1 MTSHPVQT
9 ALVLAFETKASSK
22 PYRKQVNKDDGFDM
36 NVQKQADSIINKPF
50 PASIYNADICEIRY
64 RIAKTHPYLKV
75 DSVRL
80 LSDLMQIFRVK
91 HRTEFKD
98 YVNPCD
104 SNIGKAS
111 LIEKLAM
118 SSNFTFAGAFE
129 SIGATY
135 PSWTQYWD
143 YEGDKF
149 QGKWFLRINGKGGRD
164 SVFRVNPTLAL
175 ALADAIKVRP
185 HLGSKKTVL
194 TGKVVESTVS

>member
-1 MTSHPVQT
+1 MSSQSTQT
-9 ALVLAFETKASSK
+9 AIVLAFEAKASSK
-22 PYRKQVNKDDGFDM
+22 PYRKQVNKDDGFEMDG
-36 NVQKQADSIINKPF
+36 QKQAESIISKPF
-50 PASIYNADICEIRY
+50 PASIYHADLCEIRY
-64 RIAKTHPYLKV
+64 RIAKTHPYLKA

-80 LSDLMQIFRVK
+80 LSDLMQTFRVM

-111 LIEKLAM
+111 LIEKFAM
-118 SSNFTFAGAFE
+118 SSNYTFSGAFE
-129 SIGATY
+129 TIGATY

-149 QGKWFLRINGKGGRD
+149 QGKWFLRINGKGRRA
-164 SVFRVNPTLAL
+164 SLFRVNPALAV

-194 TGKVVESTVS
+194 TGKVVECTIL